1 MSHDQIGISEIR
13 DKIDNRIYSQFVDL
27 MKVEA
32 VDPSKRFTIAV
43 VLICPDDE
51 SRFLAVKRPGPAY
64 DEIMP
69 NVWGLP
75 AITLNNTE
83 IPEIATSRL
92 GKEKL
97 NTDIQFIGSIGLD
110 ISNRGNYQLILMDV
124 VAELIGGEPSVIDA
138 ITEHTKYTNQVW
150 TNDLF
155 LLKEAASK
163 GSLCSRILLRSF
175 NISF

>member
-1 MSHDQIGISEIR
+1 MSHYQIGISGIR
-13 DKIDNRIYSQFVDL
+13 DKTDERICSQFVDL
-27 MKVEA
+27 INA
-32 VDPSKRFTIAV
+32 DAQDPSKRFTIAV
-43 VLICPDDE
+43 VLICPEDK
-51 SRFLAVKRPGPAY
+51 SRFLAVKRPAY

-75 AITLNNTE
+75 AITLNNAE
-83 IPEIATSRL
+83 IPELATSKL

-97 NTDIQFIGSIGLD
+97 NTDIQFKGGIGFDVSK
-110 ISNRGNYQLILMDV
+110 RGNYQLILMDV
-124 VAELIGGEPSVIDA
+124 VAELIGEEPSVIDA
-138 ITEHTKYTNQVW
+138 ITKHTKYTDQVW

-155 LLKEAASK
+155 LLRKAASK